1 MRYTNKKWL
10 LIAGAV
16 AVSAAS
22 LAYIQKKRLL
32 DQGSIPWE
40 EVLPEVSTGEEMVT
54 VQMEGVIKGK
64 MVETHFSPEQW
75 AMIKQIAH
83 MSRSDIYSV
92 IISVAKERL
101 GKA

>member
-1 MRYTNKKWL
+1 ML
-10 LIAGAV
+10 LIAGAI
-16 AVSAAS
+16 AVSAAV
-22 LAYIQKKRLL
+22 LAYTQKKRLL
-32 DQGSIPWE
+32 DQGSIPWD
-40 EVLPEVSTGEEMVT
+40 EVLPEVSTGEEMVV
-54 VQMEGVIKGK
+54 VQMEGIVAGE

-92 IISVAKERL
+92 IIAVAKERL